1 MKSVK
6 SGGKAVIK
14 GIIQE
19 IKPGD
24 FPKSPVVKNPPSNAE
39 GMGSIP
45 AWGTNIPHGM
55 GS

>member
-1 MKSVK
+1 MK
-6 SGGKAVIK
+6 SGGKAIIK

-19 IKPGD
+19 IKSGD

-45 AWGTNIPHGM
+45 ARGTKIPHAM
-55 GS
+55 G